1 MECINIWHSIAD
13 HDVELDQ
20 YLPYPLTHFA
30 MTVTLLVQLGDWN
43 VDNYGC
49 STHKAHVF
57 FLNNKER
64 NKSAYGND
72 SEP

>member
-1 MECINIWHSIAD
+1 
-13 HDVELDQ
+13 VELDQ
-20 YLPYPLTHFA
+20 YLPCPVTHCAVF
-30 MTVTLLVQLGDWN
+30 VTLLVQLGDLN

-57 FLNNKER
+57 LLNNKER